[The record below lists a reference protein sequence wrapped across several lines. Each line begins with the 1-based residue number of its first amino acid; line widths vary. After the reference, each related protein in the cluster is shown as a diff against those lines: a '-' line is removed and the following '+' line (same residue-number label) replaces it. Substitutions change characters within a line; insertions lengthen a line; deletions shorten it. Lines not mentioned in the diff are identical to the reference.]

1 MNQIKSGIEKGN
13 KLWIKAFK
21 EQDADMLANAF
32 HMDGAVLGA
41 GGRVI
46 EGREAIRSHFRDWM
60 QEIGSSVFT
69 IETIDVYDVSG
80 DIFEK
85 GQYTLIIENG
95 NRYEGKYIVE
105 WKCENGEYL
114 FFRDIGI

>member
-1 MNQIKSGIEKGN
+1 MDHIKSGIEKGN
-13 KLWIKAFK
+13 QLWIEAF
-21 EQDADMLANAF
+21 ETQNADLLAEAF
-32 HMDGAVLGA
+32 HEDGAVLGA

-46 EGREAIRSHFRDWM
+46 EGREAIRTHFREWM
-60 QEIGSSVFT
+60 QEIGPSVFT

-85 GQYTLIIENG
+85 GQYTLTIENG

-105 WKCENGEYL
+105 WKRVDGEYL